1 MKTFLFSI
9 LTLSFFTLA
18 ANQAQAQT
26 TSSDEK
32 AIRNAYAE
40 IWGYYLSADAA
51 KLCDYYTEDATSV
64 AWNGQV
70 IQGKAALQAMTEEM
84 LKMDK
89 PDANTHKYAVQ
100 SVRMI
105 NKDVAIAI
113 VGLEGTSQMGD
124 QVINW
129 KGINS
134 VTFVRQGNNWKV
146 ALEASTPIM
155 EGMGN

>member
-1 MKTFLFSI
+1 MKNVLFSI
-9 LTLSFFTLA
+9 LTLSFFALNA
-18 ANQAQAQT
+18 SQAQAQT
-26 TSSDEK
+26 TSADEQ

-40 IWGYYLSADAA
+40 IWNQYLNANAA
-51 KLCDYYTEDATSV
+51 KLCAFYTDDATSV

-70 IQGKAALQAMTEEM
+70 IQGKADLQAITE
-84 LKMDK
+84 KMMESDK
-89 PDANTHKYAVQ
+89 PDANTHKYQVQ

-124 QVINW
+124 QVVNW

-134 VTFVRQGNNWKV
+134 VTFVRQGKDWKV
-146 ALEASTPIM
+146 ALEVSTPIM
-155 EGMGN
+155 EGMSY